1 VSQII
6 LVQDTETVEAMRLIY
21 ERMKIVV
28 EPSSAIVLAA
38 VLANRNLFAGKKVGL
53 ILSGGNI
60 DLSQLKIFF
69 G

>member
-1 VSQII
+1 
-6 LVQDTETVEAMRLIY
+6 MRLIY

-60 DLSQLKIFF
+60 DLSQLKVFF